1 MNKKQKTIT
10 LIVVGSI
17 LVVISIVFL
26 LFKLDVFKTN
36 QNDNDIEEIGT
47 LASNKIKVTFN
58 ANGGS
63 VSKKNVSIKKGSKI
77 GTLPTP
83 TRKNYKFVGWY
94 TKKSG
99 GSKVTKSTKFSKA
112 TTIYARWQA
121 IAVTKVKL
129 NKTSANVEVGK
140 TITLNATIAPTN
152 ATNQKITWTSSN
164 TKLATVDKNGKVKGI
179 KSGSVTI
186 TATSNNG
193 KKATCK
199 ITVKDVSNYQKS
211 ASYVANAKK
220 YHSSECKLSTDQKY
234 EGSTLKYRIIQCG
247 FRNFN
252 GEVKGD
258 RYALIWLKDPNKQIH
273 AVGELGSVKDSYG
286 FKSLIS
292 NNPSMAN
299 KAYIG
304 INASFFACRG
314 NNGTQPCLH
323 IVRRDGKDV
332 ATVRGELIPSGAP
345 GSREY
350 GMIGIKSDGSI
361 GSYSWGKYEKY
372 GSNQF
377 NEYKKAVDADGIRNT
392 FAAGWKKTT
401 FNPTDEKASDYHTI
415 LCQIDNNT
423 FAIYT
428 GMGGINQSQYRM
440 YQIFNCKSAYNLDGG
455 HSTKMVYYNKSV
467 FNRVFY
473 LNNNGRE
480 QPVSDMMIFMEK

>member
-129 NKTSANVEVGK
+129 NKTSANVEVEK
-140 TITLNATIAPTN
+140 TITLKATIAPTN

-193 KKATCK
+193 KKVTYF
-199 ITVKDVSNYQKS
+199 THVKFGFFTF
-211 ASYVANAKK
+211 
-220 YHSSECKLSTDQKY
+220 LS
-234 EGSTLKYRIIQCG
+234 
-247 FRNFN
+247 FRN
-252 GEVKGD
+252 
-258 RYALIWLKDPNKQIH
+258 
-273 AVGELGSVKDSYG
+273 ELS
-286 FKSLIS
+286 
-292 NNPSMAN
+292 
-299 KAYIG
+299 
-304 INASFFACRG
+304 
-314 NNGTQPCLH
+314 
-323 IVRRDGKDV
+323 
-332 ATVRGELIPSGAP
+332 
-345 GSREY
+345 
-350 GMIGIKSDGSI
+350 
-361 GSYSWGKYEKY
+361 
-372 GSNQF
+372 
-377 NEYKKAVDADGIRNT
+377 
-392 FAAGWKKTT
+392 
-401 FNPTDEKASDYHTI
+401 
-415 LCQIDNNT
+415 
-423 FAIYT
+423 
-428 GMGGINQSQYRM
+428 
-440 YQIFNCKSAYNLDGG
+440 
-455 HSTKMVYYNKSV
+455 
-467 FNRVFY
+467 
-473 LNNNGRE
+473 
-480 QPVSDMMIFMEK
+480 